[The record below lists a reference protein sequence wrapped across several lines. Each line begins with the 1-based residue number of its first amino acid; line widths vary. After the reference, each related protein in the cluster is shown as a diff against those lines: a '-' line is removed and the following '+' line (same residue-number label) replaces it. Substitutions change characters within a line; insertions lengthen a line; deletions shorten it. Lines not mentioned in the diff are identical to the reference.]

1 MAVPSAKKV
10 VLVADDD
17 TSILRVVAMVLA
29 TKGIKTITA
38 EDGEQAVERASK
50 QMPDAILLD
59 IRMPKLDGFQVFEKL
74 RADPVTAHIPV
85 AFFTADKDFG
95 DFRKAQEMGG
105 LIYISN
111 PSSPTRWWTRCRCC
125 WPPTAAGVPPTSS
138 TVPTCAAKGQGR
150 RSNPATA
157 TRLGISAPRVG
168 TALAPRGYC
177 LTSARIWGM
186 MRRMLKR
193 QIVPRRLAS

>member
-1 MAVPSAKKV
+1 MMPVPSAKKV

-38 EDGEQAVERASK
+38 EDGEQAVEKATK
-50 QMPDAILLD
+50 NMPDAILLD

-105 LIYISN
+105 LIYISKPFKPN
-111 PSSPTRWWTRCRCC
+111 TLVDS
-125 WPPTAAGVPPTSS
+125 V
-138 TVPTCAAKGQGR
+138 Q
-150 RSNPATA
+150 
-157 TRLGISAPRVG
+157 
-168 TALAPRGYC
+168 
-177 LTSARIWGM
+177 
-186 MRRMLKR
+186 ML
-193 QIVPRRLAS
+193 LASNRRRRTADL